1 MRKERAAE
9 LLAKTALFG
18 PLGDDVASRLA
29 DHAIERN
36 YQKGQIIFHE
46 GDQDDA
52 LFVIA
57 SGLVKVFLT
66 SEQGEEMVL
75 VTLRPPETFGELALI
90 DSGPRSAST
99 EALDDTTLLLLRR
112 SALLELLQEM
122 PQLTDALLRSVGTS
136 LRRLTEQTA
145 DLVFLDLEG
154 RVAKLLL
161 RLADQRGLATD
172 DGVVLDL
179 GMTQT
184 DLAGM
189 VGGSRQSINQIL
201 HSFQSRGYLELHRKR
216 VVLKRP
222 DRLERRA
229 TP

>member
-1 MRKERAAE
+1 MNKERIAT
-9 LLAKTALFG
+9 LLSRTSLFG
-18 PLGDDVASRLA
+18 PLGDDVAKRLA
-29 DHAIERN
+29 EHAAERK
-36 YQKGQIIFHE
+36 YSKGQIIFHE
-46 GDQDDA
+46 GDRDDA
-52 LFVIA
+52 LFVMA
-57 SGLVKVFLT
+57 SGLIKVFLT

-90 DSGPRSAST
+90 DSGTRSAST
-99 EALDDTTLLLLRR
+99 EALEDTTLIVLRR
-112 SALLELLQEM
+112 ASLLELFQEL
-122 PQLTDALLRSVGTS
+122 PQLMDALLKSVGKS

-161 RLADQRGLATD
+161 TLADQRGQPGG

-179 GMTQT
+179 GLTQT

-201 HSFQSRGYLELHRKR
+201 HSFQHRGYVDLQRKR
-216 VVLKRP
+216 VILKRP
-222 DRLERRA
+222 DLLRRRA

>member
-1 MRKERAAE
+1 MNKDRIAA
-9 LLAKTALFG
+9 LLGRTALFG
-18 PLGDDVASRLA
+18 PLGDQVTNRLA
-29 DHAIERN
+29 EHASDRS

-46 GDQDDA
+46 GDHDDA
-52 LFVIA
+52 LFVMA
-57 SGLVKVFLT
+57 KGLVKVFLT

-99 EALDDTTLLLLRR
+99 EALEDTTLIVLRR
-112 SALLELLQEM
+112 AALLELFQEL
-122 PQLTDALLRSVGTS
+122 PQLMDAMLKSVGKS

-161 RLADQRGLATD
+161 TLADQRGQPVEG
-172 DGVVLDL
+172 GVVLDL

-201 HSFQSRGYLELHRKR
+201 HSFQHRGYVDLQRKR
-216 VVLKRP
+216 VILRRA
-222 DRLERRA
+222 DLLRRRA